1 MKRLLLVFSLIVLA
15 LFGCKKKCEE
25 CPPPDYVS
33 LDSVEYIDSGKV
45 IRVYWDVSA
54 DRMDSFKFFCE
65 SYPNDSMEIPHHLYE
80 DYGGGIQVHYIDID
94 TLVVLECDYIS
105 ARVYKGSEILKG
117 LDFDILR
124 FWDGLLIRND
134 TIIYNYDYP
143 DVFYLGRIIPLGD
156 SLKIVSLGSAYFK
169 KFSGMIG
176 DIPPVGYDSVYVVK
190 GLSDTVTLWFDRN
203 GNGVF
208 DYGTDKFGVMGFIK
222 SDSAYNPLGLF
233 ISGDPRNRI
242 LYIRWM

>member
-1 MKRLLLVFSLIVLA
+1 MKRLILVFSLLVLA
-15 LFGCKKKCEE
+15 LFGCKKRGEE

-45 IRVYWDVSA
+45 IRVYWEVYQDLV
-54 DRMDSFKFFCE
+54 DSFKFLC
-65 SYPNDSMEIPHHLYE
+65 DGVDTMAIPHHLYE
-80 DYGGGIQVHYIDID
+80 EREGIWIYYTDID
-94 TLVVLECDYIS
+94 TLIVLKCDVIY
-105 ARVYKGSEILKG
+105 ARIYKGNDSPNWLS
-117 LDFDILR
+117 LDLVSG

-134 TIIYNYDYP
+134 TIIYDYP
-143 DVFYLGRIIPLGD
+143 DVFHLGRIIPLGD
-156 SLKIVSLGSAYFK
+156 SLKIVSLGNAYFK

-233 ISGDPRNRI
+233 ISEDPRNRI
-242 LYIRWM
+242 LYIRW